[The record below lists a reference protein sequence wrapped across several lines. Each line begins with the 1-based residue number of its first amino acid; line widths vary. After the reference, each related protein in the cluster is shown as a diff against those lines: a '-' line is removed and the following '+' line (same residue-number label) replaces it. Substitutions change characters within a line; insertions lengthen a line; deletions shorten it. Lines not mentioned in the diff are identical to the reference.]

1 MLRLNSAQLNWG
13 RERDTASCCLRLLKP
28 FSNQP
33 KVLPLGYCFCL
44 ATAAAVPCPPPI
56 NLTTWLGQCKNAR
69 LEAIPSGA
77 EQSRPDSSRL
87 CRVVTMTPT
96 STAGQQQQQQ
106 QWQQQQ
112 VAQDRNVFCY
122 LLFVVVQRH
131 SSHVS
136 AMSVWGVSSV
146 VIVRL
151 VRACGQAK
159 IHYTES
165 IFISSAECRHYG
177 STSSTNSSGS
187 SSQLVWHLNV
197 ARGLFDFCFN
207 HWASHLPMWLSSC
220 PCVPSHSLSP
230 ACFN

>member
-1 MLRLNSAQLNWG
+1 
-13 RERDTASCCLRLLKP
+13 
-28 FSNQP
+28 
-33 KVLPLGYCFCL
+33 
-44 ATAAAVPCPPPI
+44 
-56 NLTTWLGQCKNAR
+56 
-69 LEAIPSGA
+69 
-77 EQSRPDSSRL
+77 
-87 CRVVTMTPT
+87 MTPT

-106 QWQQQQ
+106 QWHQQQQ

-146 VIVRL
+146 V

-177 STSSTNSSGS
+177 STSSSSSSNSGS

-220 PCVPSHSLSP
+220 PCLPFPLSIPSMFQLKLRQSVCQLLLHFHICFQHFIQSEENANEISLMQR
-230 ACFN
+230 